1 MWYQNEYRFES
12 QWTRKLGAS
21 WVPLPPKSAVCA
33 GMDTWVAEKDGRSKA
48 PRALLVPE
56 PWPQHCQSLRALG
69 RGWRPDSCLL
79 EVMPASD
86 SPRCRNTQTT
96 AVLQVDKV
104 TDHAQERF

>member
-48 PRALLVPE
+48 PRAPLLVLE
-56 PWPQHCQSLRALG
+56 PWAPAL
-69 RGWRPDSCLL
+69 PVL
-79 EVMPASD
+79 EGSGKRLEA
-86 SPRCRNTQTT
+86 
-96 AVLQVDKV
+96 
-104 TDHAQERF
+104 